1 MSDLTFFQQAN
12 LSSPLAR
19 RELICRFEWQMRQEA
34 GAGRFEVKDFPLIH
48 TFSEGKYLRSI
59 FLPAGTSVVGKLHRH
74 ECFNWITSGLVQMF
88 TETGGLELLR
98 GPCKMLS
105 PAGTK
110 RVLHVLEDTIWTV
123 EHLTSSTDL
132 SQIESEVIAE
142 SYSALGLDDPMIR
155 LLEMEGA

>member
-1 MSDLTFFQQAN
+1 MELSLFSQQSQLT
-12 LSSPLAR
+12 PLVR
-19 RELICRFEWQMRQEA
+19 RELICRFEHQMRQEA
-34 GAGRFEVKDFPLIH
+34 AEGRFQYQEFPLIH
-48 TFSEGKYLRSI
+48 TFVPGKYLRSI
-59 FLPAGTSVVGKLHRH
+59 FLPAGTRVVGKLHRH
-74 ECFNWITSGLVQMF
+74 ECLNWITSGLVQMF
-88 TETGGLELLR
+88 TETGGLELLQ